1 MSIEVNVKLF
11 ATLGRHMADVP
22 AGTPFAVAVRD
33 GATVKDLVEQLG
45 LPREEVK
52 LVFVNGRAEPLEYVL
67 QANDE
72 LGIFPPI
79 GGG

>member
-1 MSIEVNVKLF
+1 MSIEVCVKLF

-22 AGTPFAVAVRD
+22 PGTPFTVEVRD
-33 GATVKDLVEQLG
+33 GATVKDLVEQLS
-45 LPREEVK
+45 LPLGEVK
-52 LVFVNGRAEPLEYVL
+52 LVFANGRAKPLEYVL
-67 QANDE
+67 RANDE